1 MWKSQILK
9 NIFFFEMGWA
19 DPAQQHGLSPARVNS
34 VLNCSHATWK
44 MEAWQGQQRLQRR
57 LTCGG
62 VEAVLLAVVVA
73 TALLEARWRATG
85 FFLFAV
91 QRREPLFF
99 LFVFFFSSARRAA
112 AAGVDREEAQRW
124 RCWAEGGRP
133 PPCPCPRLLLRF
145 FSLSSSF
152 LVLLFSF
159 FFTTLLRTF

>member
-1 MWKSQILK
+1 
-9 NIFFFEMGWA
+9 
-19 DPAQQHGLSPARVNS
+19 
-34 VLNCSHATWK
+34 

-112 AAGVDREEAQRW
+112 GAGVDREEAQRW

-133 PPCPCPRLLLRF
+133 PPAPAPGFSFVFFLFLLLFWFSSSPF
-145 FSLSSSF
+145 FSQHC
-152 LVLLFSF
+152 
-159 FFTTLLRTF
+159 

>member
-1 MWKSQILK
+1 
-9 NIFFFEMGWA
+9 
-19 DPAQQHGLSPARVNS
+19 
-34 VLNCSHATWK
+34 
-44 MEAWQGQQRLQRR
+44 

-73 TALLEARWRATG
+73 TVLLGARWRATG

-99 LFVFFFSSARRAA
+99 LFLFFFSSARRAA
-112 AAGVDREEAQRW
+112 AAGGDREEAQRW
-124 RCWAEGGRP
+124 RCWAVGGRP
-133 PPCPCPRLLLRF
+133 PPLPLPQPSPSFFFSMF

-159 FFTTLLRTF
+159 FHNIVKHFLKGRNYYYLPMRKSSSHSIGSTKVKAILVNIKTDQHILKYLIE

>member
-1 MWKSQILK
+1 
-9 NIFFFEMGWA
+9 
-19 DPAQQHGLSPARVNS
+19 
-34 VLNCSHATWK
+34 

-133 PPCPCPRLLLRF
+133 PPLPLPQASPSF
-145 FSLSSSF
+145 F
-152 LVLLFSF
+152 FSF
-159 FFTTLLRTF
+159 FFFSGSPLLLFFHNIVKNFLKGRNYYYLPMRKSSSHNIGSTKVKAILVNIKTDQHSLKYLIK